1 MNRNTGAVKTA
12 VVVLILLLV
21 SYSMFSCT
29 SLKVRSKGYLA
40 EEEGLPHDASFVLG
54 DIKVTSYNFLEEEEI
69 GYIMAQKLSFS
80 LAGSRELRFHRSHQP
95 GDYILDPELII
106 KVYEE
111 RYATRNYYLLTVR
124 IMQEERVIGHF
135 TYEYNGSS
143 SVFDAQV
150 QNSMVKRFLGDLS
163 KRKKK

>member
-1 MNRNTGAVKTA
+1 MNRNTGAVKTTA
-12 VVVLILLLV
+12 GALILLLFSCSV
-21 SYSMFSCT
+21 FSCT
-29 SLKVRSKGYLA
+29 SLNVRSKGYLA
-40 EEEGLPHDASFVLG
+40 EGESLPRDASFVLG
-54 DIKVTSYNFLEEEEI
+54 DIKVISYNFLEKEEI

-80 LAGSRELRFHRSHQP
+80 LAGSRKLRFHLSHQP

-124 IMQEERVIGHF
+124 VMQEERVIGHF

-150 QNSMVKRFLGDLS
+150 QNSMVKSFVDDLS
-163 KRKKK
+163 KSQKK